1 VGGLETIVDPKRI
14 HQRMAH
20 WPGASLKLVPQAKHE
35 FIMERQEIRM
45 EFFRETIAHFD
56 RHQPSA

>member
-1 VGGLETIVDPKRI
+1 VDPKRI

-35 FIMERQEIRM
+35 FIMERQEIRT
-45 EFFRETIAHFD
+45 EFFRETIAHFN
-56 RHQPSA
+56 RHHPSA